1 MNEGGALLHS
11 APQTGQFKERKSKK
25 KTTSKT
31 LSVGRGCF
39 EILNLKYKAFNFF
52 AACNNLKISIKI
64 SSYLKRKLPGTIKTT

>member
-1 MNEGGALLHS
+1 MNEGGVLLHS

-25 KTTSKT
+25 NLQNTQ
-31 LSVGRGCF
+31 SVGRGCS

-52 AACNNLKISIKI
+52 AACNNLKIFIKI